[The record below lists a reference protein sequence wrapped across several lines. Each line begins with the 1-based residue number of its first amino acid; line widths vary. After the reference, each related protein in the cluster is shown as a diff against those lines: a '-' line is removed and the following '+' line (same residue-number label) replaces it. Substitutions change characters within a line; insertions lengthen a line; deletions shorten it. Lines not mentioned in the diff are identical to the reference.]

1 MKEPSRKPILKASEI
16 GQFIYCPVAW
26 YLQRQGYKV
35 ESPALDR
42 GLEKHVDLG
51 EQIDTI
57 TEGEKE
63 SRLFFYVGLGLILIT
78 GLVFILWLVFS
89 S

>member
-1 MKEPSRKPILKASEI
+1 MKDQSRKPILKASEI

-26 YLQRQGYKV
+26 YLRRQGYKV
-35 ESPALDR
+35 ESPVFDR
-42 GLEKHVDLG
+42 GLEKHIDLG
-51 EQIDTI
+51 EQIDSV

-63 SRLFFYVGLGLILIT
+63 SRLFLFVGLGLILIT
-78 GLVFILWLVFS
+78 GLIFILWLVFS

>member
-1 MKEPSRKPILKASEI
+1 MKEQSRKPILKASEI

-35 ESPALDR
+35 ESPVLDR

-51 EQIDTI
+51 EQIDTV
-57 TEGEKE
+57 TEAEKK
-63 SRLFFYVGLGLILIT
+63 SQLFFFVACGLILIA
-78 GLVFILWLVFS
+78 GLVFLLWLVFS
-89 S
+89 L

>member
-1 MKEPSRKPILKASEI
+1 MKELGHRPVLKASEI

-35 ESPALDR
+35 ESPVLDR

-51 EQIDTI
+51 EQIDSI
-57 TEGEKE
+57 TESEKK
-63 SRLFFYVGLGLILIT
+63 SQLFFYLGLGLMLIT
-78 GLVFILWLVFS
+78 GLVFLLWLVFS

>member
-1 MKEPSRKPILKASEI
+1 MKEQGRKPILKASEI

-35 ESPALDR
+35 ESPVLDR
-42 GLEKHVDLG
+42 GSEKHVDLG
-51 EQIDTI
+51 EQIDSVTKS
-57 TEGEKE
+57 EKV
-63 SRLFFYVGLGLILIT
+63 SQLFFFVGLGLILIT
-78 GLVFILWLVFS
+78 GLVFILWLVLS

>member
-1 MKEPSRKPILKASEI
+1 MNEPSRKPILKASEI

-35 ESPALDR
+35 ESPVLDR

-51 EQIDTI
+51 EQIDTV
-57 TEGEKE
+57 TEAEKE
-63 SRLFFYVGLGLILIT
+63 SQLFFYVGLGLMLIT